1 MSIKASTDDCHAWTN
16 GKLVHEGPAAYSCLT
31 VLADGNIG
39 LFNEAGDED
48 PYENLIFQSF
58 KPEEL
63 FR

>member
-1 MSIKASTDDCHAWTN
+1 MIIKASTDDCLPWTSE
-16 GKLVHEGPAAYSCLT
+16 KLVHEGPAAYSCLT
-31 VLADGNIG
+31 VLPDGNIG
-39 LFNEAGDED
+39 LFYEAGDED